1 MNATSTSKLLR
12 DSTATAIR
20 QCLPPARFLTFSE
33 PPGAAS
39 AAVAE
44 TLRRDK
50 AVKAVVAILP
60 TPIALDAFAVD
71 AVSLCDSPAAVFEY
85 PMLNLSEQDPEAI
98 AARLAVISALKAK
111 GSFCP
116 IVATCVQALL
126 QTTPD
131 PDETEKMSRHLKV
144 GDETSMD
151 AFISWLVKSGYRR
164 ETEVFEPNTFA
175 VKGGIVDI
183 WPVVAREPSRIEF
196 FGDDIE
202 SIRNF
207 NHLDQRS
214 THAIQ
219 ALKIAPV
226 MLRRTTEVML
236 HDFVPDNAVI
246 MWIGHEEIEI
256 EGESFRK
263 SAELPDARTLD
274 AVRAALLPRQSVRQF
289 YIGDPPLPGTEPCVT
304 PFGAVNG
311 LADADTHRHDPDFMA
326 TQRRRII
333 DDCRDVQARS
343 GKTSIHFCLDT
354 EGGVGHLAAELE
366 GQPVDI
372 RAAPL
377 SGGFTV
383 ADPDARIRAIYLS
396 QADLYGHSKR
406 LRARAAEFAP
416 IEKPTS
422 EEKDEGGL
430 AELTNQILDT
440 ITPGSL
446 VVHLEYGIG
455 RFLGIKE
462 TDIGGNTTEALC
474 IEYANHTKV
483 FVPIANANLVSG
495 YKGAGDAPV
504 KLHTIGGKRWSNEKV
519 SANNSIQT
527 LALRMLETQAKRKQ
541 MEGHAFSPH
550 TPYMQ
555 EFEASFPYTET
566 PGQAECIS
574 QMKLD
579 MESAHPMDR
588 LICGDAGYG
597 KTEVA
602 IRAAFICAMQGRQV
616 AVLVPTTVLAQQ
628 HYDTFVDRMTVYPLN
643 IAMHSRF
650 CSRAQREAALEGVA
664 TGAVDIII
672 GTHGILQPGVKFKN
686 LGLVIID
693 EEQRFG
699 VRDKEM
705 LKTVRLMVDVLT
717 LSATPIPRTLYL
729 GLTGARDMSLL
740 QTPPRERVAT
750 ETKVVRQSDE
760 LVKNAILAEVGRGG
774 QVFYLHNRVLS
785 IHIVHQRLQQLLPH
799 IRVAVGHGQM
809 PPSQIEKIMRDFAAG
824 KYDVLLCTT
833 IIESGI
839 DIPRANTILVDRA
852 DRFGIADLYQLRG
865 RVGRG
870 GVKAYAYFMIPP
882 DSYISTDARQRLK
895 ALQQHSG
902 LGTGVSLSMR
912 DLGIRGAGNILG
924 AEQSGHISAI
934 GFNLYCQLLK
944 VAVAR
949 LRGKTPQPVISVEI
963 SLPFLNR
970 NPSSENETDG
980 AYVPYQYIEDD
991 SQRIEFHRRL
1001 AECRT
1006 HKELKALVSDI
1017 ADRFGTPPEPFN
1029 RLIDLYACRITAAA
1043 RGISRIEMR
1052 EGLLVMIRDG
1062 VQHRTRTGKLPRP
1075 AGNTPDELLSSIKNL
1090 ISGVDS

>member
-1 MNATSTSKLLR
+1 MNATSTSKLLG
-12 DSTATAIR
+12 DSAAAAIR
-20 QCLPPARFLTFSE
+20 QCLPPARFLAFSE

-50 AVKAVVAILP
+50 AVKAVVAVLP
-60 TPIALDAFAVD
+60 TPVALDAFAVD
-71 AVSLCDSPAAVFEY
+71 AVSLCDSPSAVLEY
-85 PMLNLSEQDPEAI
+85 PMLDLSEYDSEAI
-98 AARLAVISALKAK
+98 AARLATISALSAK
-111 GSFCP
+111 DSPCP

-131 PDETEKMSRHLKV
+131 PDETEKMSRHLAV

-151 AFISWLVKSGYRR
+151 EFISWLVRSGYRR
-164 ETEVFEPNTFA
+164 ETEVFELNTFA

-214 THAIQ
+214 TQAVR

-226 MLRRTTEVML
+226 VLRRTAEVML
-236 HDFVPDNAVI
+236 HDYVQDGAVV

-256 EGESFRK
+256 EGEAFRK
-263 SAELPDARTLD
+263 SAVLPEDQALD
-274 AVRAALLPRQSVRQF
+274 AVRAALLPHEKVRQF
-289 YIGDPPLPGTEPCVT
+289 YIGDPPLPGVEPCVS
-304 PFGAVNG
+304 PFGAVSG

-333 DDCRDVQARS
+333 EDCLGIQARS
-343 GKTSIHFCLDT
+343 GKTELNFCLDT
-354 EGGVGHLAAELE
+354 DGGVGHLAAELE
-366 GQPVDI
+366 GQAVDI

-383 ADPDARIRAIYLS
+383 ADPDSRIRAIYLS

-406 LRARAAEFAP
+406 LRARAAGFASA
-416 IEKPTS
+416 EKPTP
-422 EEKDEGGL
+422 EEKDDGEL
-430 AELTNQILDT
+430 AELTSQVLDT

-455 RFLGIKE
+455 RFLGIRE
-462 TDIGGNTTEALC
+462 TDIGGKATEALC

-495 YKGAGDAPV
+495 YRGAGDAPV
-504 KLHTIGGKRWSNEKV
+504 KLHTVGGKRWTNEKV

-527 LALRMLETQAKRKQ
+527 LAMRMLETQARRKQ
-541 MEGHAFSPH
+541 MEGHAFSPD
-550 TPYMQ
+550 TPYLQ

-574 QMKLD
+574 QVKLD
-579 MESAHPMDR
+579 MESTHPMDR
-588 LICGDAGYG
+588 LVCGDAGYG

-628 HYDTFVDRMTVYPLN
+628 HYDTFVDRMAAYPLN

-650 CSRAQREAALEGVA
+650 CSRTQREAALEGIA

-672 GTHGILQPGVKFKN
+672 GTHGILQPGVQFKN

-740 QTPPRERVAT
+740 QTPPRGRVAT

-760 LVKNAILAEVGRGG
+760 LVKNAILSEVGRGG
-774 QVFYLHNRVLS
+774 QVFYLHNRVLT
-785 IHIVHQRLQQLLPH
+785 IHIVHQRLRELLPH
-799 IRVAVGHGQM
+799 IRIAVGHGQM
-809 PPSQIEKIMRDFAAG
+809 PPSQIETIMRDFAAG

-839 DIPRANTILVDRA
+839 DIPRANTMLVDRS

-882 DSYISTDARQRLK
+882 DSYIGTDARQRLK

-924 AEQSGHISAI
+924 AEQSGHIAAI
-934 GFNLYCQLLK
+934 GFSLYCQLLK

-949 LRGKTPQPVISVEI
+949 LRGKTPEPIISVEI
-963 SLPFLNR
+963 SLPFLDR
-970 NPSSENETDG
+970 SPSSENEPVG
-980 AYVPYQYIEDD
+980 AYVPYNYIEDD

-1006 HKELKALVSDI
+1006 QKDLKALARDTT
-1017 ADRFGTPPEPFN
+1017 DRFGTPPPPFN
-1029 RLIDLYACRITAAA
+1029 RLIDLYACRIIAAA

-1052 EGLLVMIRDG
+1052 EGELIMIRDG
-1062 VQHRTRTGKLPRP
+1062 VQHRTRSGKLPRP
-1075 AGNTPDELLSSIKNL
+1075 AGTTPDELLASIKNL
-1090 ISGVDS
+1090 IRGIDA